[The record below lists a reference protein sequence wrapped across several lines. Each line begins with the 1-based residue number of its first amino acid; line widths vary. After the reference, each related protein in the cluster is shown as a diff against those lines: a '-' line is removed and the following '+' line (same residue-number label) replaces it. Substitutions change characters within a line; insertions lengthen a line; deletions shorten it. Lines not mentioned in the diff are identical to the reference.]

1 MKKCFDITRL
11 LCLSVL
17 LSVFCFS
24 AVLAAPASEAPA
36 LRVALLLEDAAP
48 DQGWNDLLR
57 QGLEQARKELGVRT
71 AVVVAPPQGS
81 NGLTQEGIFQAAAR
95 QADLVLLSGAR
106 LHEILRNNA
115 ANFRQ
120 TKFGCID
127 TGIRAANIMCVTFAD
142 EQAAFLAGALLS
154 QLHKHGLL
162 PAPRTRANSD
172 ELTLGWLAGE
182 DDPQLKSM
190 LNGFVEGVRL
200 ESPGARVINGVAGS
214 YSSPDK
220 GRAKAEELLGLD
232 INALAVLAGRAGLG
246 AVEAAIAQGR
256 PLVGVDKDQQF
267 LAPKLMLTSIV
278 KRADRAVFEIVK
290 ATARGAFAGNEI
302 ITYDLANGGVDIVSP
317 QVWARHAG
325 VRLPAAIERR
335 LAELRLELTRGG
347 IRLPSL
353 RDRTLCNCR

>member
-1 MKKCFDITRL
+1 
-11 LCLSVL
+11 
-17 LSVFCFS
+17 
-24 AVLAAPASEAPA
+24 
-36 LRVALLLEDAAP
+36 
-48 DQGWNDLLR
+48 
-57 QGLEQARKELGVRT
+57 
-71 AVVVAPPQGS
+71 
-81 NGLTQEGIFQAAAR
+81 
-95 QADLVLLSGAR
+95 
-106 LHEILRNNA
+106 
-115 ANFRQ
+115 
-120 TKFGCID
+120 
-127 TGIRAANIMCVTFAD
+127 
-142 EQAAFLAGALLS
+142 
-154 QLHKHGLL
+154 
-162 PAPRTRANSD
+162 
-172 ELTLGWLAGE
+172 
-182 DDPQLKSM
+182 M

-214 YSSPDK
+214 YSSPEK

-232 INALAVLAGRAGLG
+232 INALAVLAGVAAAALHGAL